1 MKGTAT
7 GAITDMDGNFKIQA
21 AKGDVLEI
29 SLYRL
34 CLPSNHVDQ
43 CPAIE
48 NNNGGR
54 YTKIG

>member
-1 MKGTAT
+1 MKTA
-7 GAITDMDGNFKIQA
+7 IN
-21 AKGDVLEI
+21 
-29 SLYRL
+29 SLT
-34 CLPSNHVDQ
+34 PKANHVDQ

>member
-1 MKGTAT
+1 MKTA
-7 GAITDMDGNFKIQA
+7 IN
-21 AKGDVLEI
+21 
-29 SLYRL
+29 SL
-34 CLPSNHVDQ
+34 LPSNHVDQ